1 MADTFTTNLNLTKP
15 EPGAAEDTWGISLN
29 SDLDDLD
36 AIFASNGTGTSIG
49 LNVGSG
55 KTLSVGGTL
64 NVTGTLSGVSTSS
77 ITEGSNLYYTDARV
91 QAVSI
96 NNVVEDTTPQL
107 GGDLASNGNDILF
120 ADNDKAIFGAGSD
133 LQIYHN
139 GTHSYISDNGTGD
152 LYLQGSSAIRLT
164 DPTQSENFAVFNHNG
179 AVNLYHDSSLKFQT
193 TSTGINVIGTVVAD
207 GLTVDG
213 VAKVLGTAANTI
225 VIADATE
232 TNGYQLKSNTSAS
245 NDFGFII
252 EDLANKD
259 LLKIESNNDISFYED
274 TGTTAKLFWD
284 ASAESLGIGTTSPSA
299 DLETLGS
306 SGIKTGNGSGTG
318 LFKADGGSTK
328 VGSFSNHR
336 FDLITNNTTRASIDT
351 SGRVGIGT
359 TSPDRKL
366 HINESTA
373 ATSNFI
379 HMTTAATGASG
390 SNGLLVGIG
399 SAGNAE
405 LWNYEAQPI
414 IFATSSS
421 ERMRIDSSGNVG
433 IGTTSP
439 SRQLVIYNT
448 SNSELELYSGTTS
461 SGFIYFRDS
470 GDSNIGALQYNHNG
484 NYMAFRV
491 NDAERMR
498 LDSAGRLGIGT
509 TSPDEL
515 LHVKKSSGTTM
526 VKTEVAAQSVVGFNI
541 KKTGTTNQEWKIVDG
556 QTVNGR
562 LEIYDVT
569 DSRSVMT
576 FDGDGKVG
584 IGTTSPDSN
593 VQIANNNGSSYR
605 FGYAGTSDVYLDAD
619 NVYFRTD
626 TGANTAT
633 VTTTGIGI
641 GVTSPSKSLHIYSAS
656 DTAIRLQN
664 STTGT
669 GTTDGFL
676 LEQSGSDSLLVNY
689 EAGNLRFSTSNI
701 ERARITSAG
710 AFLVGKTADNA
721 TDIGSVIGK
730 GYIYATRSGNIPL
743 VLNRTTSDGI
753 ITSFRR
759 YNSTVG
765 TIGVVAGNNIYIGG
779 TQARHAGLNFAED
792 GSRGVISPMEAGS
805 LIDDSVD
812 LGSPTYRFDDLHAT
826 NGTIQTSDRNEKQD
840 IAELTEAETRVA
852 VAAKGL
858 LRKFRWQSA
867 VAEKGDEARIH
878 FGIIAQDLQDAFTA
892 EGLDASDYAM
902 FCSNTWTD
910 DDGVE
915 QTRLGVRYSELLA
928 FIIAAI

>member
-91 QAVSI
+91 QAISI

-328 VGSFSNHR
+328 VGSFRNH
-336 FDLITNNTTRASIDT
+336 
-351 SGRVGIGT
+351 
-359 TSPDRKL
+359 
-366 HINESTA
+366 
-373 ATSNFI
+373 
-379 HMTTAATGASG
+379 
-390 SNGLLVGIG
+390 
-399 SAGNAE
+399 
-405 LWNYEAQPI
+405 
-414 IFATSSS
+414 
-421 ERMRIDSSGNVG
+421 
-433 IGTTSP
+433 
-439 SRQLVIYNT
+439 
-448 SNSELELYSGTTS
+448 
-461 SGFIYFRDS
+461 
-470 GDSNIGALQYNHNG
+470 
-484 NYMAFRV
+484 
-491 NDAERMR
+491 
-498 LDSAGRLGIGT
+498 
-509 TSPDEL
+509 
-515 LHVKKSSGTTM
+515 
-526 VKTEVAAQSVVGFNI
+526 
-541 KKTGTTNQEWKIVDG
+541 
-556 QTVNGR
+556 
-562 LEIYDVT
+562 
-569 DSRSVMT
+569 
-576 FDGDGKVG
+576 
-584 IGTTSPDSN
+584 
-593 VQIANNNGSSYR
+593 
-605 FGYAGTSDVYLDAD
+605 
-619 NVYFRTD
+619 
-626 TGANTAT
+626 
-633 VTTTGIGI
+633 
-641 GVTSPSKSLHIYSAS
+641 
-656 DTAIRLQN
+656 
-664 STTGT
+664 
-669 GTTDGFL
+669 
-676 LEQSGSDSLLVNY
+676 
-689 EAGNLRFSTSNI
+689 
-701 ERARITSAG
+701 
-710 AFLVGKTADNA
+710 
-721 TDIGSVIGK
+721 
-730 GYIYATRSGNIPL
+730 
-743 VLNRTTSDGI
+743 
-753 ITSFRR
+753 
-759 YNSTVG
+759 
-765 TIGVVAGNNIYIGG
+765 
-779 TQARHAGLNFAED
+779 
-792 GSRGVISPMEAGS
+792 
-805 LIDDSVD
+805 
-812 LGSPTYRFDDLHAT
+812 
-826 NGTIQTSDRNEKQD
+826 
-840 IAELTEAETRVA
+840 
-852 VAAKGL
+852 
-858 LRKFRWQSA
+858 
-867 VAEKGDEARIH
+867 
-878 FGIIAQDLQDAFTA
+878 
-892 EGLDASDYAM
+892 
-902 FCSNTWTD
+902 
-910 DDGVE
+910 
-915 QTRLGVRYSELLA
+915 
-928 FIIAAI
+928 